1 MGSFFLGKSRII
13 KIKGQETKV
22 WRLRGTNDFFVDEQG
37 RFISWRWQPKAEPK
51 TTPFQRTQETWSPED
66 GEYVTY
72 ERGLASAWRARR
84 LALFEAWKKRLP
96 KIEQVL
102 ALIEEDTREQFFRAS
117 PLRPENLSPKLKEKL
132 KEAGFIFL
140 KAKKPEL
147 KEANIKILFLCQDI
161 KNRLNV
167 GALLARATAIT
178 DRLRERL
185 QGIYS
190 WVGEYSGHVQFL
202 GLMQNQAD
210 RLFEKIGRETKILSR
225 HAFYSK
231 GAIGTVQA
239 KALIDKIV
247 SLENLILNLK
257 PLRPYSRWSEMMI
270 SDFQEGTKAVK
281 AKNCSL
287 GRVLVARIRLSIEV
301 KRQQREM
308 DKFLLA
314 LEQDA
319 ILGRWREDEYRHWL
333 DSMIGIF
340 QKLGKEEAK
349 VIFREPVCSLIVAFL
364 FQARGMLVA
373 KSFTDLT
380 EAIKQAY
387 VLL

>member
-1 MGSFFLGKSRII
+1 MDSFFLGKPKSI
-13 KIKGQETKV
+13 KIRGEEIKV
-22 WRLRGTNDFFVDEQG
+22 WRLRGTDDFYVDEQG
-37 RFISWRWQPKAEPK
+37 RFISWRWQPKAQPK
-51 TTPFQRTQETWSPED
+51 TTPFQRAQETWSPEE
-66 GEYVTY
+66 GVYVTY

-84 LALFEAWKKRLP
+84 LALFGAWKKRLP
-96 KIEQVL
+96 KVEQIL
-102 ALIEEDTREQFFRAS
+102 ALIEEDTREQFFRAR
-117 PLRPENLSPKLKEKL
+117 PLRPENLSPKIKEKL
-132 KEAGFIFL
+132 REAGFVFI
-140 KAKKPEL
+140 KARKPEL
-147 KEANIKILFLCQDI
+147 KEVNIKILFLCKDI

-202 GLMQNQAD
+202 GLMQQQAD
-210 RLFEKIGRETKILSR
+210 RLFKKIDRETKILSR

-231 GAIGTVQA
+231 GAIRTVQA

-257 PLRPYSRWSEMMI
+257 PLRPYGRWSEMMI
-270 SDFQEGTKAVK
+270 LDFQEAIKAVREK
-281 AKNCSL
+281 DYGL
-287 GRVLVARIRLSIEV
+287 GRVLLMRIRLSIEI

-308 DKFLLA
+308 DRFLLA

-319 ILGRWREDEYRHWL
+319 ILGRWREDEYRRWL

-349 VIFREPVCSLIVAFL
+349 VIFREPVCGVAVAFL
-364 FQARGMLVA
+364 LQAREMLRS
-373 KSFTDLT
+373 KNFTDLN
-380 EAIKQAY
+380 EAVRQVY